1 MKACQELEVKQR
13 KRRMK
18 AYPERIQ
25 PPDSAFGLNSKAIAH
40 TRLINLEGSFPS
52 AISIPVRLG
61 QHGCELLFTVGDGA
75 QDNLIRVSLAGNQQ
89 SQGDGFSQRRIGVG
103 KVIGRRRVQH
113 MRKPG
118 RLRSICSNHKG

>member
-18 AYPERIQ
+18 AYSESIQ
-25 PPDSAFGLNSKAIAH
+25 PPDSAFSLNSKAIAH
-40 TRLINLEGSFPS
+40 ARLINREGSFPS
-52 AISIPVRLG
+52 AITIPLRLG
-61 QHGCELLFTVGDGA
+61 LHGCELLFTVGDGA
-75 QDNLIRVSLAGNQQ
+75 QDNLIRVSPTRNQQ
-89 SQGDGFSQRRIGVG
+89 AQGDGFSQRGIGVG
-103 KVIGRRRVQH
+103 EVIGCRRVQH

>member
-18 AYPERIQ
+18 AYSESIQ
-25 PPDSAFGLNSKAIAH
+25 PPDSAFSLNSKAIAH
-40 TRLINLEGSFPS
+40 ARLINREGSFPGS
-52 AISIPVRLG
+52 ITIPVGLG
-61 QHGCELLFTVGDGA
+61 LHGCELLFTVGDGA
-75 QDNLIRVSLAGNQQ
+75 QDNLIRVSPTRNQQ
-89 SQGDGFSQRRIGVG
+89 AQGDGFTQRGIGVG
-103 KVIGRRRVQH
+103 EVIGCRRVQH